1 MRRGRATAAAGA
13 LLAGLALLSLL
24 PATAGA
30 AVPPRGAPF
39 PKLRLARVATA
50 RQPAGVV
57 PRAGDP
63 NLYVIE
69 RLGRVRAIT
78 PAGADRGVVVDL
90 MTETAR
96 GAEEGLLGLAFTP
109 DGSKA
114 YVHFVDK
121 AKASHVVE
129 FGITQADGVV
139 RADPAS
145 RREVLTVPGKD
156 RDHHYGGLLQVTPDG
171 LLWLGV
177 GDGNGDGDKL
187 GRAQDLGTL
196 MGKILR
202 IDPRPT
208 AGAAYSIPKGNP
220 FVGRKGAR
228 PEVWAYGLR
237 NPWRGSVDVATGT
250 LWVGDVGEGKWEE
263 VDRARGGENFGW
275 PLVEGTHRLRG
286 AAPRGSTLPVHEY
299 GHTKGRCAVMG
310 GHVYR
315 GAALPRLKGLFVF
328 ADLCTGRLSALVE
341 ASGRFTAV
349 DLGVGTPVVTSLG
362 TDGAGELYATS
373 LNGGVFKLVPAA

>member
-1 MRRGRATAAAGA
+1 MRRGRATTTTGAVLAGLLLLAVPAAGA
-13 LLAGLALLSLL
+13 
-24 PATAGA
+24 A
-30 AVPPRGAPF
+30 APPRVAPF
-39 PKLRLARVATA
+39 PKVRLAQVATA
-50 RQPAGVV
+50 QQPAGVV

-78 PAGADRGVVVDL
+78 PTGADAGVVVDL
-90 MTETAR
+90 MAETAR
-96 GAEEGLLGLAFTP
+96 GVEEGLLGLAFTP

-121 AKASHVVE
+121 AKASHIVE
-129 FGITQADGVV
+129 FGITGTGGIV

-156 RDHHYGGLLQVTPDG
+156 RGHHYGGLLQVTPDG
-171 LLWLGV
+171 LLWIGV

-187 GRAQDLGTL
+187 GRAQDLATV

-202 IDPRPT
+202 IDPRAT
-208 AGAAYSIPKGNP
+208 AGAAYSVPKGNP

-237 NPWRGSVDVATGT
+237 NPWRGSFDVASRT

-263 VDRARGGENFGW
+263 IDRARGGENFGW

-286 AAPRGSTLPVHEY
+286 AAPRGSTMPVHEY
-299 GHTKGRCAVMG
+299 GHASGGCAVIA

-315 GAALPRLKGLFVF
+315 GAALPRLQGLFVF
-328 ADLCTGRLSALVE
+328 ADLCTGRLSVLVD
-341 ASGRFTAV
+341 AAGRFTAV
-349 DLGVGTPVVTSLG
+349 DLGVRTPAVTSLG
-362 TDGAGELYATS
+362 TDLAGEVHVTS
-373 LNGGVFKLVPAA
+373 LNGGVFKLVPA